1 MIKVKL
7 GLELLHKVHI
17 VKQEYIYLKAWK
29 YVCVFVIV
37 EKANKCTNKILAI
50 THSITE
56 NMGYGDSMY
65 MLFFNGDL
73 SLHKAIHIQKCTS

>member
-1 MIKVKL
+1 MIKVKP
-7 GLELLHKVHI
+7 GLELLHKGHI
-17 VKQEYIYLKAWK
+17 LKQDYIYRKSWK

-37 EKANKCTNKILAI
+37 EKANKCTNKILYI

-56 NMGYGDSMY
+56 NMGYGDSMH

-73 SLHKAIHIQKCTS
+73 SLHKPIHIQKCTS